1 MDTGNKIPADI
12 EPTETILVSAIRINA
27 NTKHINPIC
36 QFIVN
41 RTPNDVAIP
50 FPPLNPK
57 KIGNVC
63 PISTNIPAICTN
75 KALSRFLMI
84 FPAKKAIKID
94 TTPFNMSQI
103 RVIAAAFLR

>member
-1 MDTGNKIPADI
+1 MNATNTGNKIPADI

-57 KIGNVC
+57 RLEMCVRLVQI
-63 PISTNIPAICTN
+63 
-75 KALSRFLMI
+75 FLQ
-84 FPAKKAIKID
+84 FVLIKHYLD
-94 TTPFNMSQI
+94 F
-103 RVIAAAFLR
+103 